1 MAGSLYARARF
12 MVGLVLRVAS
22 RALPSRP
29 APAKPG
35 PKNFDDEALIEALM
49 TCDLDQL
56 TAHRQRLLHDKT
68 TTGTPWFF
76 IALESG
82 GLSTVTWFLDQGAN
96 PAAPAPS
103 GRLPLE
109 AVIQR
114 AALADEFDDHL
125 SDCAEI
131 ARALI
136 ARGADLSA
144 RTIQGDSLSDL
155 AAAAEL
161 TLA

>member
-1 MAGSLYARARF
+1 
-12 MVGLVLRVAS
+12 
-22 RALPSRP
+22 
-29 APAKPG
+29 
-35 PKNFDDEALIEALM
+35 M

-56 TAHRQRLLHDKT
+56 KAHRQHLLNDTT

-76 IALESG
+76 IALECG

-103 GRLPLE
+103 GSLPLE

-114 AALADEFDDHL
+114 AAIADEFDDHL
-125 SDCAEI
+125 SDCAEM
-131 ARALI
+131 AHALI
-136 ARGADLSA
+136 VRGADPSA
-144 RTIQGDSLSDL
+144 RTLQGERLSDL
-155 AAAAEL
+155 AAAAGL